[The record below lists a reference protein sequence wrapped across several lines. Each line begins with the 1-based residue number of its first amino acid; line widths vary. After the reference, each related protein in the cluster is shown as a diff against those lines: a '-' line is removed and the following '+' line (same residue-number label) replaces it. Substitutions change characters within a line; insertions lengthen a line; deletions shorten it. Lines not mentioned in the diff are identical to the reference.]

1 LWELGGCIASKKM
14 VGGCEIP
21 MSSPH
26 THTHFAFHE
35 KYVMDDGHWWFALLP
50 WPPSCNP
57 THLIAHRPWSY
68 SKWNGSFWPMG
79 WGLVGWHVSNQNV
92 KVLQFTWK
100 HAFSYKAFVSFFHQ
114 IEHFKSKLVEHSTR
128 RINCSK
134 SSTKSLGFNLQEVG
148 IGIVLLPVSQKKKKT
163 IEVYHWALE
172 DLSFLNLQ

>member
-1 LWELGGCIASKKM
+1 M

-26 THTHFAFHE
+26 IHTYTHTHTLLSM
-35 KYVMDDGHWWFALLP
+35 KNMWWMMVIGDLPCYLDDLLA
-50 WPPSCNP
+50 

>member
-1 LWELGGCIASKKM
+1 M

-21 MSSPH
+21 MSSPHTH

-57 THLIAHRPWSY
+57 FDRTPTLIVQQV
-68 SKWNGSFWPMG
+68 KWVFLANGMR
-79 WGLVGWHVSNQNV
+79 VSRVACMQNV